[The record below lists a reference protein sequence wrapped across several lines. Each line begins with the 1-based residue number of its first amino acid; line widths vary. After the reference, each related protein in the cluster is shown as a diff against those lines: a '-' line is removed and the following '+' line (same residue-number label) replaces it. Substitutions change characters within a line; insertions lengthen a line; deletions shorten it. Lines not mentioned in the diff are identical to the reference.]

1 MVSQVIAVIGVALI
15 IGIIVTNPTG
25 DSAVLNSLSSGS
37 TSIINALEVKGG

>member
-1 MVSQVIAVIGVALI
+1 MAGQIISVIGIALI

-25 DSAVLNSLSSGS
+25 DKAVVNSLSTGT